1 MAEHSSEREALK
13 ERLMEAI
20 AGALGDALDCTRT
33 WNAWSVG
40 TMSDRDFVE
49 VRGDTDRLGEIAE
62 AALSVLSTAAPI
74 CATCDGHGMI
84 ADIIDKAIAARAPL

>member
-1 MAEHSSEREALK
+1 
-13 ERLMEAI
+13 
-20 AGALGDALDCTRT
+20 
-33 WNAWSVG
+33 
-40 TMSDRDFVE
+40 MSDRDFVE